1 MTKQEIELFIA
12 ELGFSLTDGK
22 TDHWIIDINK
32 YQIAIDLKGENL
44 GKWNINYG
52 TDILIHRKTTCNF
65 SQAENLVV
73 LECVVRLLKKG
84 YSAKNI
90 ELEKKWRVGGNLD
103 IYVTDSKGKAYLMIE
118 CKTWGKEYN
127 KALKITLENNTN
139 KEQILNYYLQ
149 DQNAKYLCLYTSHLN
164 STKEL
169 DYLSNIIHTSDF
181 QKAQNQIEIHE
192 LWDNVFYT
200 KGIFE
205 PSIPAYD
212 IKFLGIVKS
221 DLKKI
226 DHSYLTAEDNNDGS
240 IFNRFAEI
248 LRRHTI
254 SDKSNAYN
262 KIFNLFLCKIVDEDN
277 AVDENYEMEFQW
289 KFNEN
294 PVDVIYRLSDL
305 HKRGMKDYME
315 LDVAD
320 VSEDDFDNELLKI
333 VSQING
339 KTKAIKEMFKQL
351 RLYKNNEFAFKEVIN
366 ERTFYENAEIVKEV
380 VKLLEIYRIKYEHK
394 QKFLGD
400 FFERLLNIGIKQ
412 ESGQFFTPTPITTFI
427 CNSIPFEKVI
437 DDKIESKD
445 NNFLP
450 YIIDYACGSGHF
462 LNDAMDRIDK
472 IVQLK
477 KDNDFKT
484 KTQKDNF
491 YAWKRAYKWAK
502 EFVYGIEKD
511 YRLAKTTKVA
521 CFLNGDGE
529 AKILYGDGLAPF
541 NSSLYYG
548 KLNNG
553 TGDKQNPVFDAIVAN
568 PPFSVESF
576 RMVLENGKETFD
588 LYNEVTDKS
597 DDIECLFIERTSQL
611 LKENGYAGIILPST
625 ILLNRG
631 IHQKARKLLLENFKI
646 YGLCEFGTKAFTY
659 AGQPT
664 IALFIKKRE
673 KVELNK
679 INVLLSSFKKKPT
692 DFSFEGSKNIVSKYL
707 ELNTLFIGYDDF
719 IEKIK
724 EDKTWKFEKE
734 KLKIFLLNVNLDV
747 VIGNA
752 GDKDKMKLFLGYEH
766 SSQTKYEGVHPYPYN
781 DSGKIFS
788 KMYDEE
794 ELLNPEKLNTLIYS
808 NFLNEKVTIPNSLK
822 EYVEIKPFNEMLDF
836 SDEKFDYRV
845 YMQSLENP
853 YLELS
858 KYALTNLSN
867 ENICEILDHMREP
880 VKKSKRGSGD
890 YIYYGATGKTG
901 MINNFLFDEK
911 LVLIGEDGAKWNR
924 GENTAFIIEGKS
936 WVNNHAHIVR
946 TKNDKLIEEYL
957 QLVFANLDLG
967 FLKTRPN
974 GGKLQKGEMMKIQFP
989 LPNIETQLE
998 IVKEVKSLNG
1008 MAKWNRFEELLG

>member
-1 MTKQEIELFIA
+1 MTKTEIESYISK
-12 ELGFSLTDGK
+12 LGFELTDGK
-22 TDHWIIDINK
+22 SDHWSLEIDK
-32 YQIAIDLKGENL
+32 YNLGIDLGGESSN
-44 GKWNINYG
+44 KWRIDYG
-52 TDILIHRKTTCNF
+52 SEITVHRKTTSNF
-65 SQAENLVV
+65 SQLENLVV

-84 YSAKNI
+84 YPAKNI

-103 IYVTDSKGKAYLMIE
+103 VYVTDSKGKAYLMIE

-164 STKEL
+164 SENNL
-169 DYLSNIIHTSDF
+169 DYQSNIIHTSDF
-181 QKAQNQIEIHE
+181 EKAQNQIEIHE
-192 LWDNVFYT
+192 KWDKVFYT

-205 PSIPAYD
+205 PSISAYD
-212 IKFLGIVKS
+212 ISFLGIVKT
-221 DLKKI
+221 DLKPI
-226 DHSYLTAEDNNDGS
+226 DHSYLTPETNDEGS

-277 AVDENYEMEFQW
+277 AVDDNYEMEFQW
-289 KFNEN
+289 KYNEN

-305 HKRGMKDYME
+305 HKKGMRDYME

-320 VSEDDFDNELLKI
+320 VSEDDFDKELLKI

-339 KTKAIKEMFKQL
+339 KTKAIKDMFKQL

-366 ERTFYENAEIVKEV
+366 ERTFFENAEIVKEV
-380 VKLLEIYRIKYEHK
+380 VKLLEPFKIKYEHK

-412 ESGQFFTPTPITTFI
+412 ESGQFFTPTPITSFI
-427 CNSIPFEKVI
+427 CNSIPFEKII
-437 DDKIESKD
+437 DEKIESKD

-450 YIIDYACGSGHF
+450 YLIDYACGSGHF

-472 IVQLK
+472 ILQAK
-477 KDNDFKT
+477 EERDFKT
-484 KTQKDNF
+484 RTQKDNF

-529 AKILYGDGLAPF
+529 AKIIYGDGLAPF

-553 TGDKQNPVFDAIVAN
+553 TGEKENPVFDTIIAN

-588 LYNEVTDKS
+588 LFDSVTDKS

-611 LKENGYAGIILPST
+611 LKENGLAGIILPST

-631 IHQKARKLLLENFKI
+631 IHQKSRKLLLENFQI
-646 YGLCEFGTKAFTY
+646 IGLCEFGTKAFTY

-664 IALFIKKRE
+664 IALFIKKRKKTE
-673 KVELNK
+673 LDKV
-679 INVLLSSFKKKPT
+679 NVLIQEFRKNKK
-692 DFSFEGSKNIVSKYL
+692 DFSYSGQKDIISKYL
-707 ELNTLFIGYDDF
+707 ELNTSFDDL
-719 IEKIK
+719 
-724 EDKTWKFEKE
+724 EDFFEKTKENKDWQYEVE
-734 KLKIFLLNVNLDV
+734 KLRIYLLNIGNIV

-752 GDKDKMKLFLGYEH
+752 GDKDRMKLFLGYEH
-766 SSQTKYEGVHPYPYN
+766 SSQTKYEGIHPYPFN
-781 DSGKIFS
+781 ESGKIYS
-788 KMYDEE
+788 KMYDEG
-794 ELLNPEKLNTLIYS
+794 ELLNPEKLNTLIYN
-808 NFLNEKVTIPNSLK
+808 NFLGNTVSIPKSLD
-822 EYVEIKPFNEMLDF
+822 EYVEIKDFNEMLDF
-836 SDEKFDYRV
+836 TDTKFDYRV

-853 YLELS
+853 YLEFTKYPLS
-858 KYALTNLSN
+858 SLSD
-867 ENICEILDHMREP
+867 ETICEILDHLRKP

-901 MINNFLFDEK
+901 MINDFLFDEK
-911 LVLIGEDGAKWNR
+911 LVLIGEDGAKWKK

-946 TKNDKLIEEYL
+946 TKNDKLLEEYI
-957 QLVFANLDLG
+957 QLIFANLDFG

-989 LPNIETQLE
+989 LPDVETQNE
-998 IVKEVKSLNG
+998 IVNEVSKLKGNE
-1008 MAKWNRFEELLG
+1008 KWKRFEELLK

>member
-1 MTKQEIELFIA
+1 MTKKEIEAFVTK
-12 ELGFSLTDGK
+12 LGFNLTNGK
-22 TDHWIIDINK
+22 SEHWTLEIEK
-32 YQIAIDLKGENL
+32 YKVGIDLKGDNIS
-44 GKWNINYG
+44 KWNIDYG
-52 TDILIHRKTTCNF
+52 NDIKVHRRTTCNF

-73 LECVVRLLKKG
+73 LECVIRLLRKG
-84 YSAKNI
+84 YPAKNI

-103 IYVTDSKGKAYLMIE
+103 VFVTDSKGKAYLMIE

-149 DQNAKYLCLYTSHLN
+149 DQNAKYLCLYTSHIN
-164 STKEL
+164 STDEF

-181 QKAQNQIEIHE
+181 KKAQNQIEIHE
-192 LWDNVFYT
+192 IWDNVFYT

-212 IKFLGIVKS
+212 ISFLGIVNS
-221 DLKKI
+221 DLKPI
-226 DHSYLTAEDNNDGS
+226 DHSYLTPESNDEGS

-289 KFNEN
+289 KYNEN

-305 HKRGMKDYME
+305 HKKGMRDYME

-339 KTKAIKEMFKQL
+339 KTKAIKDMFKQL

-366 ERTFYENAEIVKEV
+366 ERTFFENAEIVKEV
-380 VKLLEIYRIKYEHK
+380 VKLLEPFKIKYEHK

-427 CNSIPFEKVI
+427 CNSIPFETI
-437 DDKIESKD
+437 IEEKINSKD
-445 NNFLP
+445 NNFMP
-450 YIIDYACGSGHF
+450 YVIDYACGSGHF

-472 IVQLK
+472 IIQLK
-477 KDNDFKT
+477 QEKDFKT

-529 AKILYGDGLAPF
+529 AKIIYGDGLAPF
-541 NSSLYYG
+541 NSSIYYG

-553 TGDKQNPVFDAIVAN
+553 TGEKQNPVFDTIVAN

-576 RMVLENGKETFD
+576 RMVLENGKNTFD
-588 LYNEVTDKS
+588 LFDQITDKS
-597 DDIECLFIERTSQL
+597 DDIEALFLERTSQL
-611 LKENGYAGIILPST
+611 LKENGFAGIILPST

-631 IHQKARKLLLENFKI
+631 IHQKARKMLLENFQI

-673 KVELNK
+673 KIELDK
-679 INVLLSSFKKKPT
+679 VIVLIDDFRKKQL
-692 DFSFEGSKNIVSKYL
+692 DFSFDGQKNIISKYL
-707 ELNTLFIGYDDF
+707 ELNTIFDDLDDF
-719 IEKIK
+719 LEKTKDDKIWKHEVEKIR
-724 EDKTWKFEKE
+724 
-734 KLKIFLLNVNLDV
+734 IFLLNFNNKV

-766 SSQTKYEGVHPYPYN
+766 SSQTKYEGIHPYPFN
-781 DSGKIFS
+781 ESGKIYS

-794 ELLNPEKLNTLIYS
+794 NLLNPDKLNTLIYK
-808 NFLNEKVTIPNSLK
+808 NFLNQPLSIPKSLE
-822 EYVEIKPFNEMLDF
+822 EYAEIKEFNEMLDF
-836 SDEKFDYRV
+836 SNTSFDYRV

-853 YLELS
+853 YLEFT
-858 KYALTNLSN
+858 KYPLTNLSDDT
-867 ENICEILDHMREP
+867 ICEVLDHLRQP

-901 MINNFLFDEK
+901 MISDFIFDEK
-911 LVLIGEDGAKWNR
+911 LVLIGEDGAKWNK
-924 GENTAFIIEGKS
+924 GDNTAFIIEGKS

-946 TKNDKLIEEYL
+946 TKNEKLLEEYL

-989 LPNIETQLE
+989 LPDTDTQLK
-998 IVKEVKSLNG
+998 IVKEVSKLKG
-1008 MAKWNRFEELLG
+1008 AEKWNKFEELLK